1 MTDDSLPILILD
13 TSAFF
18 INLPL
23 NGKVLTVPRVIDELK
38 DLKGKARLEVL
49 LSQGM
54 IVSEPSQESL
64 ISVQKAAEKSGDS
77 SVLSQTDKDILAL
90 AVEVQGVICTDDFAL
105 QNTAQ
110 HLKIGVHSMM
120 QKKAEMRIWRL
131 RCSGCGKYFDVMP
144 ADSLCPICGLQVRRK
159 NK

>member
-1 MTDDSLPILILD
+1 MTDDSFPVLILD

-18 INLPL
+18 ISIPVT
-23 NGKVLTVPRVIDELK
+23 GKIMTVPRVIAELK

-49 LSQGM
+49 LSQGLIISEPDQKSLM
-54 IVSEPSQESL
+54 IVRN
-64 ISVQKAAEKSGDS
+64 AATKSGDG
-77 SVLSQTDKDILAL
+77 SVLSETDTDLLAL
-90 AVEVQGVICTDDFAL
+90 AFEVHGVICTDDFAL

-110 HLKIGVHSMM
+110 HLNIDVHPMM

-131 RCSGCGKYFDVMP
+131 RCSGCGKYYDIMP